1 MVCIF
6 VLGLFWVTGGL
17 WAQEK
22 TVNLQR
28 IDITKL
34 PEIRVFLTVTDEQK
48 EAILGLTEQELKVD
62 IDGTAQTIETLTS
75 AFEGGAF
82 LAVALLFDRSG
93 SMKNAIEPT
102 KKAGAG
108 FIKRLSENDQI
119 AVITFDHVV
128 KVDSGFTQDRAASE
142 QAVEGIVLG
151 GDTALYDAIHI
162 GLEALR
168 NIGTLRQAVIVLSDG
183 KDTKSRLK
191 RTDVLAEAKSSSVPV
206 FAINLDT
213 EGDANNLKDLSAQT
227 GGSYFEA
234 AAPGDLLSLY
244 QVIADQLN
252 NQYVLTFQSTFGM
265 DERFHGLE
273 ISYVDP
279 GGAKVSV
286 KRDYVASVGPGVRRD
301 TVAGLQRQVEKQ
313 SVILYVGIGAILG
326 LLFGV
331 VILLVLKL
339 ARPGIRIL
347 SVLSFGLVLS
357 AAVMGGIIGAIYYY
371 LV

>member
-151 GDTALYDAIHI
+151 GDTALYDAIHM
-162 GLEALR
+162 GLEVLR
-168 NIGTLRQAVIVLSDG
+168 GIGTPRQAVIVLSDG

-244 QVIADQLN
+244 QHMPD
-252 NQYVLTFQSTFGM
+252 FF
-265 DERFHGLE
+265 F
-273 ISYVDP
+273 
-279 GGAKVSV
+279 
-286 KRDYVASVGPGVRRD
+286 
-301 TVAGLQRQVEKQ
+301 
-313 SVILYVGIGAILG
+313 
-326 LLFGV
+326 
-331 VILLVLKL
+331 
-339 ARPGIRIL
+339 
-347 SVLSFGLVLS
+347 S
-357 AAVMGGIIGAIYYY
+357 A
-371 LV
+371 